1 MSDMVDIKPENQ
13 YEINTILD
21 SDGLDALLDC
31 LFDQSL
37 IREEIIKRIDV
48 EEVLENKRLRDIK
61 EIMDDYVTN
70 NYTEEDIIDMFG
82 NDIITNNLNYE
93 IVQEYIQSEY
103 FGNSRY
109 RERNMS
115 LFIEFISEILDGN
128 EYEFFKQY
136 LENDDDAA
144 LYFVDLL
151 GDKFKEKYKIAEPVV
166 ENDKPNVNLDSIR
179 NEIYSQLIKN
189 FEEFNVD
196 VTKFKDKLMSMV
208 LKNIV

>member
-144 LYFVDLL
+144 SYFVDLL